1 MTEFRLGT
9 VGFGYKEWLGN
20 FYPDKM
26 KSRDY
31 LSHYSQF
38 FDTVEIDSTFYGTPR
53 IESVQ
58 RWGQQTPP
66 DFIFCPK
73 TPRVIT
79 HDLRLQNFPSMAEF
93 LTVMRHL
100 GEKLGPILIQ
110 LPPDFKTEEKSSLES
125 FLARLPTD
133 SRYAIEFRHR
143 SWEEPGAVEL
153 LQKYAVCFAA
163 ADYIHLPPTIQ
174 RTTDFLYLRFIGIHG
189 RFRGKDSEQIDV
201 SERLH
206 HWVEQIQP
214 HLPHVKTVYGFFN
227 NDFAGHSPTTANRFK
242 RLWGL
247 PTSYPENP
255 TQERLL

>member
-38 FDTVEIDSTFYGTPR
+38 FDTVEIDSTFYGTPKA
-53 IESVQ
+53 ESVQ
-58 RWGQQTPP
+58 RWAQQTPP

-73 TPRVIT
+73 TPRIIT
-79 HDLRLQNFPSMAEF
+79 HDLRLQNFPSMDEF

-110 LPPDFKTEEKSSLES
+110 LPPDFKTAEKISLES

-133 SRYAIEFRHR
+133 LRYAIEFRHR
-143 SWEEPGAVEL
+143 SWQEPEAVDL
-153 LQKYAVCFAA
+153 LRQYGVCFAA
-163 ADYIHLPPTIQ
+163 ADYIHLPPTIH
-174 RTTDFLYLRFIGIHG
+174 RTTDFLYLRFIGVHG

-201 SERLH
+201 SERLQ
-206 HWVEQIQP
+206 HWHEQIQP
-214 HLPHVKTVYGFFN
+214 HLPHVKAVYGFFN
-227 NDFAGHSPTTANRFK
+227 NDFAGHSPTTCNRFK
-242 RLWGL
+242 RLLGL

-255 TQERLL
+255 TQERLI